1 MDPENQMEI
10 SVEDPPPLERN
21 FYDSPI
27 REEESEDAQS
37 IPDDSGPL
45 NKEREHRQTAT
56 ADPRLPCS
64 SCTDVYMIKII

>member
-27 REEESEDAQS
+27 REEESEDAPEDLQ
-37 IPDDSGPL
+37 
-45 NKEREHRQTAT
+45 A
-56 ADPRLPCS
+56 S
-64 SCTDVYMIKII
+64 SVTFTQGFELLLILCISL